1 MKHPTYLIVAIVLA
15 IFAVGQTAQGAVLSS
30 CDQWGNYC
38 SGAYCVYNNVWGAT
52 GSWSQCIT
60 ALRLPL
66 AGL

>member
-1 MKHPTYLIVAIVLA
+1 MKHLIYLIAVMA

-30 CDQWGNYC
+30 CDQWASYC
-38 SGAYCVYNNVWGAT
+38 SGSYCVYNAVWGAT

-60 ALRLPL
+60 ASSTT